1 MDSKQID
8 WKQIALE
15 VGRTM
20 TREDLAFFLDMCPSN
35 LQKTIFKGSEPR
47 YSVGVALLD
56 LYHNKCGKNETPM
69 KKD

>member
-1 MDSKQID
+1 MEAKNID
-8 WKQIALE
+8 WAQIARE

-20 TREDLAFFLDMCPSN
+20 TRENLAFELDMCPSN

-56 LYHNKCGKNETPM
+56 LYYHKCGKNETPY
-69 KKD
+69 KK